1 MSVCCVG
8 ELGGLQDV
16 LSFMAN
22 HTDGMIKMIMV
33 TLHCCLSMLNVKD
46 KYSFGYSLCQVSAL
60 FPNATGSAFC
70 LRATSIEDWDEK

>member
-1 MSVCCVG
+1 MSMCCVG

-16 LSFMAN
+16 LSDA
-22 HTDGMIKMIMV
+22 MIKMTMV
-33 TLHCCLSMLNVKD
+33 TLHRCLSMLNVKD
-46 KYSFGYSLCQVSAL
+46 KYSFGYSLCQVSAR